1 MNEWMNHPL
10 LKNMNPVKYNLIQM
24 AANKTAGKSGKELMP
39 IMMALI
45 TNANKQGILF
55 TPEEMSLILD
65 VVKEGKT
72 PEEQAQIDRTI
83 QMIKAVMTKHA
94 SK

>member
-1 MNEWMNHPL
+1 
-10 LKNMNPVKYNLIQM
+10 
-24 AANKTAGKSGKELMP
+24 MP

-45 TNANKQGILF
+45 TNANKQGIQF